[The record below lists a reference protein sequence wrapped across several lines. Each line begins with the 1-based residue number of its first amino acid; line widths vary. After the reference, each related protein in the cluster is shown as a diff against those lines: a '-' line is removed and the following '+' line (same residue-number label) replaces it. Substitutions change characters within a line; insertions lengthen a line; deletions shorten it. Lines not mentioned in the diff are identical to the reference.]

1 MFINEDSY
9 EIEIKVIEKFTK
21 DSVKNGGYDFVYNPL
36 DCNFCDDFMKYYD
49 ISIKSEKNIIRIA
62 LFGDYHIYD
71 DNCAV
76 FENEMLT
83 VLVNDNIARIDIING
98 KLIYFKEF
106 DIFGIAEEIYKTP
119 FGYVI
124 KGEIDI
130 IGLDENFDEAWKFGS
145 RDIFECADNKEP
157 FVLCDDRIKLY
168 NFLDD
173 YFELDLNGNLMKEVI
188 SEKTLK

>member
-1 MFINEDSY
+1 M
-9 EIEIKVIEKFTK
+9 KV
-21 DSVKNGGYDFVYNPL
+21 
-36 DCNFCDDFMKYYD
+36 
-49 ISIKSEKNIIRIA
+49 
-62 LFGDYHIYD
+62 
-71 DNCAV
+71 
-76 FENEMLT
+76 
-83 VLVNDNIARIDIING
+83 IDIING

-106 DIFGIAEEIYKTP
+106 DIFGIAEEIHKTP

-130 IGLDENFDEAWKFGS
+130 IGLDENFGEAWKFGS

-173 YFELDLNGNLMKEVI
+173 YFELDLKGNLMKEVI